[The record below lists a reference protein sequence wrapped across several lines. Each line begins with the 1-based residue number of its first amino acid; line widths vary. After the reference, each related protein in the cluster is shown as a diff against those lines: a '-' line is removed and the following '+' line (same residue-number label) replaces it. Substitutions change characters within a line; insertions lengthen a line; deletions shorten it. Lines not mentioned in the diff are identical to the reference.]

1 MSGAFPPAAP
11 RRRVLV
17 VDDSTFMRI
26 ALRRI
31 IESEGMVVVGEAR
44 NGREAVELARD
55 LKPDIITMDV
65 EMPELDGLGAMKQ
78 IIAERRPAPI
88 MIMVSGHTQRGTEAT
103 IKALSLGAVDFVSK
117 SSSFAAEDLG
127 HVDSELKEKLRYWAS
142 QPAPLPIRQPAS
154 PPPGPLP
161 GPSPPRPPTPAPPA
175 ARPTLRPKTPRGQ
188 VDLVVV
194 GCSTGGP
201 QMLAGF
207 LSSAAPLG
215 APMIVAQHMPALFT
229 TSLANLLRSDT
240 GLDVREG
247 AHRMTL
253 APGSVT
259 IIPGGG
265 DGIVARAAAGFEL
278 RLTTHE
284 SLVHPCADLLFE
296 TAAMVARHPV
306 AVIMTGMGN
315 DGTKGAQQFLRRRLP
330 VLVQDPK
337 TCVVGGMPTAAMDAG
352 VATEVLTPA
361 GIGQKLVLWTG
372 SSYTPRADLAEIP

>member
-1 MSGAFPPAAP
+1 MSGVFPPAPP

-17 VDDSTFMRI
+17 VDNSTFMRI

-31 IESEGMVVVGEAR
+31 IESEGMTVVGEAR

-65 EMPELDGLGAMKQ
+65 EMPELDGLGAMKL

-142 QPAPLPIRQPAS
+142 QPAPLPLRQPAS
-154 PPPGPLP
+154 QAVPRAPAVAPL
-161 GPSPPRPPTPAPPA
+161 A
-175 ARPTLRPKTPRGQ
+175 ARPVMRAKSPRGQ

-194 GCSTGGP
+194 ACSTGGP

-207 LSSAAPLG
+207 LAGAAPLG

-229 TSLANLLRSDT
+229 TSLANLLRNDT

-247 AHRMTL
+247 AHRMAL
-253 APGSVT
+253 PPGSVT

-265 DGIVARAAAGFEL
+265 DGIVARAPAGFEL
-278 RLTTHE
+278 RLTSHE

-337 TCVVGGMPTAAMDAG
+337 TCVVAGMPTAAIDAG

-372 SSYTPRADLAEIP
+372 ASYTPRADLVEIP

>member
-1 MSGAFPPAAP
+1 MSGAFPLATP

-31 IESEGMVVVGEAR
+31 IESGSDMTVVGEAR

-55 LKPDIITMDV
+55 LRPDIITMDV
-65 EMPELDGLGAMKQ
+65 EMPELDGLAAMTQ
-78 IIAERRPAPI
+78 ILAQCRPAPI

-127 HVDSELKEKLRYWAS
+127 HVDSELKEKLRYWAG
-142 QPAPLPIRQPAS
+142 Q
-154 PPPGPLP
+154 
-161 GPSPPRPPTPAPPA
+161 PSPPLAPARSPA
-175 ARPTLRPKTPRGQ
+175 AAARAQPAVARAVLQAKSPRGQ

-194 GCSTGGP
+194 GASTGGP

-207 LSSAAPLG
+207 LAAAAPLG
-215 APMIVAQHMPALFT
+215 APMVIAQHMPARFT
-229 TSLANLLRSDT
+229 TSLANLLRSET

-247 AHRMTL
+247 AHRMGLT
-253 APGSVT
+253 AGSVT

-265 DGIVARAAAGFEL
+265 DAIVARAPAGFEL
-278 RLTTHE
+278 RITTHE

-296 TAAMVARHPV
+296 TAALVARHPV
-306 AVIMTGMGN
+306 AVIMTGMGS
-315 DGTKGAQQFLRRRLP
+315 DGTKGAQHFQRRRLP

-337 TCVVGGMPTAAMDAG
+337 TCVVAGMPSAAIEAG
-352 VATEVLTPA
+352 VATESLVPA
-361 GIGQKLVLWTG
+361 SIGQKLVLWT
-372 SSYTPRADLAEIP
+372 SASYTPRTELAEFP